1 MSSILGLSE
10 PDPIP
15 VAEPPVPSIRRPFI
29 RRLSAALLSSIV
41 PGTGQFLLGQIRAG
55 AFFLAGF
62 VAVLMLFWPVR
73 LPGSYVGLLLCML
86 ALAGFSIAAAW
97 HALRS
102 PEDRDQPSSGW
113 WLLLFILIAY
123 VSSRVDAN
131 LAGRLAGFR
140 PFLIPVSSMERTLV
154 IGDRLVAD
162 MRYYHSN
169 RPHLGDVV
177 IFNHQNVIAV
187 KRVIAVAGDTILG
200 RNGLVYLN
208 GNLLEER
215 YVQHL
220 NAMGGPIYAGAI
232 NDFGPITVPPGQLFV
247 MGDNRDVS
255 FDSRWRQYGP
265 VYLGDLVGKPLY
277 ISRSPYRRRIGT
289 AVR

>member
-1 MSSILGLSE
+1 
-10 PDPIP
+10 
-15 VAEPPVPSIRRPFI
+15 
-29 RRLSAALLSSIV
+29 
-41 PGTGQFLLGQIRAG
+41 
-55 AFFLAGF
+55 
-62 VAVLMLFWPVR
+62 MLFWPVR
-73 LPGSYVGLLLCML
+73 WPASYSGLML
-86 ALAGFSIAAAW
+86 SMVVLAGLSIAAAW
-97 HALRS
+97 HALHS
-102 PEDRDQPSSGW
+102 PEDANQPSSGW
-113 WLLLFILIAY
+113 WLLLFVLISY
-123 VSSRVDAN
+123 F
-131 LAGRLAGFR
+131 AGKWETNMAIRPAGFR
-140 PFLIPVSSMERTLV
+140 GFVIPVSSMEKTLV
-154 IGDRLVAD
+154 IGDYLVAD
-162 MRYYHSN
+162 MRYYRSN

-187 KRVIAVAGDTILG
+187 KRVIAVAGDTIFG
-200 RNGLVYLN
+200 RNGFVYLN

-232 NDFGPITVPPGQLFV
+232 NDFGPIRVPPGQIFV

-277 ISRSPYRRRIGT
+277 ISRSPYRRRIGM